1 MYRCICD
8 PQAIASQVVIL
19 NGISDFNHTLDI
31 VVRLRTLASARREHH
46 IGDILRALDD
56 AANTIEALRGVQNEA

>member
-8 PQAIASQVVIL
+8 PQAVASQVVVL
-19 NGISDFNHTLDI
+19 SGISDFNHTFDI
-31 VVRLRTLASARREHH
+31 VVRLRTLASHRREHH
-46 IGDILRALDD
+46 IGDIICALND

>member
-31 VVRLRTLASARREHH
+31 VVRLRTLANHRREHH
-46 IGDILRALDD
+46 IGDIIHALND
-56 AANTIEALRGVQNEA
+56 AANTIEALRGVQDEG